1 MPFVNMGESCL
12 KMSDESKK
20 SEDQDNSELVERPL
34 ESIVSLD
41 EILKDETIDQS
52 TKISIL
58 LRRINKS
65 ITFSGPIPHPTILK
79 GYEEV
84 LPGSADRIL
93 SMTEKEGEHRRKIE
107 TELVKNDNIRSYLG
121 QIAGFTI
128 AIVGLGGSIYLG
140 INDKVWAS
148 GIMSAGTLTGLVTVF
163 VTGDKERRIQSEQD
177 DQDK

>member
-1 MPFVNMGESCL
+1 MGESCL

-52 TKISIL
+52 TKTSIL
-58 LRRINKS
+58 LGQINKS

>member
-1 MPFVNMGESCL
+1 
-12 KMSDESKK
+12 MSDESKK

-34 ESIVSLD
+34 ESIVSSD

-52 TKISIL
+52 TKTSIL
-58 LRRINKS
+58 LGQINKS

>member
-1 MPFVNMGESCL
+1 MQFVNMGESCL

-20 SEDQDNSELVERPL
+20 PEDQDNSELVERPL
-34 ESIVSLD
+34 DSTG
-41 EILKDETIDQS
+41 EILKDDTIDQS
-52 TKISIL
+52 TITPILQGQISG
-58 LRRINKS
+58 S
-65 ITFSGPIPHPTILK
+65 IAAFYGPIPHPTILK

-163 VTGDKERRIQSEQD
+163 VKGDKERRIQSEQD

>member
-20 SEDQDNSELVERPL
+20 SEDRDNGELVERPL
-34 ESIVSLD
+34 ESID
-41 EILKDETIDQS
+41 EILEDETIDQS

>member
-1 MPFVNMGESCL
+1 MGESCL

-20 SEDQDNSELVERPL
+20 SEDWDNSELVERPL
-34 ESIVSLD
+34 ESID

-58 LRRINKS
+58 LGRINKS

-148 GIMSAGTLTGLVTVF
+148 GIMGAGTLTGLVTVF

>member
-1 MPFVNMGESCL
+1 MGESCL

-52 TKISIL
+52 TKTSIL
-58 LRRINKS
+58 LGQINKS

-84 LPGSADRIL
+84 LLGSADRIL

-121 QIAGFTI
+121 
-128 AIVGLGGSIYLG
+128 
-140 INDKVWAS
+140 
-148 GIMSAGTLTGLVTVF
+148 
-163 VTGDKERRIQSEQD
+163 
-177 DQDK
+177 

>member
-1 MPFVNMGESCL
+1 MGESCL

-20 SEDQDNSELVERPL
+20 SEDWDNSELVERPL
-34 ESIVSLD
+34 ESID

-58 LRRINKS
+58 LGRINKN

-84 LPGSADRIL
+84 LLGSADRIL

-163 VTGDKERRIQSEQD
+163 VKGDKERRIQSEQD

>member
-20 SEDQDNSELVERPL
+20 SEDWDNSELVERPL
-34 ESIVSLD
+34 ESID

-58 LRRINKS
+58 LGRINKS

>member
-1 MPFVNMGESCL
+1 MQFVNMGESCL

-20 SEDQDNSELVERPL
+20 SEDWDNSELVERPL
-34 ESIVSLD
+34 ESID

-58 LRRINKS
+58 LGRINKS

-84 LPGSADRIL
+84 LLGSADRIL

-148 GIMSAGTLTGLVTVF
+148 GIMGAGTLTGLVTVF
-163 VTGDKERRIQSEQD
+163 VKGDKERRIQSEQD

>member
-1 MPFVNMGESCL
+1 MGESCL

-34 ESIVSLD
+34 ESIVSSD

-52 TKISIL
+52 TKTSIL
-58 LRRINKS
+58 LGQINKS

>member
-1 MPFVNMGESCL
+1 MGESCL

-34 ESIVSLD
+34 ESIVSSD
-41 EILKDETIDQS
+41 EILEDETIDQS
-52 TKISIL
+52 TLTPIL
-58 LRRINKS
+58 QQQINQR
-65 ITFSGPIPHPTILK
+65 ITFSSGPIPHPTILK

-163 VTGDKERRIQSEQD
+163 VTGDKERRIQSQQD

>member
-20 SEDQDNSELVERPL
+20 SEDWDNCELVKRPL
-34 ESIVSLD
+34 ESID
-41 EILKDETIDQS
+41 EILKDDTIDQS

-58 LRRINKS
+58 QGQISGS
-65 ITFSGPIPHPTILK
+65 IAFSGPIPHPTILK

-163 VTGDKERRIQSEQD
+163 VKGDKERRIQSEQD

>member
-1 MPFVNMGESCL
+1 
-12 KMSDESKK
+12 MSDESKK

-34 ESIVSLD
+34 ESIVSSD

-52 TKISIL
+52 TKTSIL
-58 LRRINKS
+58 LGQINKS

-148 GIMSAGTLTGLVTVF
+148 GIMGAGTLTGLVTVF
-163 VTGDKERRIQSEQD
+163 VKGDKERRIQSEQD

>member
-1 MPFVNMGESCL
+1 MQFVNMGESCL

-20 SEDQDNSELVERPL
+20 SEDWDNSELVERPL
-34 ESIVSLD
+34 ESID

-58 LRRINKS
+58 LGRINKS

-84 LPGSADRIL
+84 LLGSADRIL

-163 VTGDKERRIQSEQD
+163 VKGDKERRIQSEQD

>member
-1 MPFVNMGESCL
+1 MGESCL

-34 ESIVSLD
+34 ESID
-41 EILKDETIDQS
+41 EILEDETIDQS
-52 TKISIL
+52 TITPI
-58 LRRINKS
+58 RPQQINQS

>member
-1 MPFVNMGESCL
+1 MQFVNMGESCL

-20 SEDQDNSELVERPL
+20 SEDWDNSELVERPL
-34 ESIVSLD
+34 ESID

-58 LRRINKS
+58 LGRINKS

>member
-20 SEDQDNSELVERPL
+20 SEDWDNSELVERPL
-34 ESIVSLD
+34 ESID

-58 LRRINKS
+58 LGRINKS

-84 LPGSADRIL
+84 LLGSADRIL

>member
-1 MPFVNMGESCL
+1 MGESCL

-52 TKISIL
+52 TKTSIL
-58 LRRINKS
+58 LGQINKS

-163 VTGDKERRIQSEQD
+163 VTGDKERRVQSEQD

>member
-1 MPFVNMGESCL
+1 MGESCL

-34 ESIVSLD
+34 ESID

-58 LRRINKS
+58 LGRINKS

-163 VTGDKERRIQSEQD
+163 VKGDKERRIQSEQD

>member
-1 MPFVNMGESCL
+1 
-12 KMSDESKK
+12 MSDESKK
-20 SEDQDNSELVERPL
+20 SEDRDNSELVERPL
-34 ESIVSLD
+34 DSID
-41 EILKDETIDQS
+41 EILEDDTIDQS

-58 LRRINKS
+58 KQQINS

-128 AIVGLGGSIYLG
+128 AIVGLGGSIHLG

-163 VTGDKERRIQSEQD
+163 VTGDKQRRIQSEQD
-177 DQDK
+177 DEDK

>member
-1 MPFVNMGESCL
+1 MGESCL

-20 SEDQDNSELVERPL
+20 SEDWDNSELVERPL
-34 ESIVSLD
+34 ESID

-58 LRRINKS
+58 LGRINKS

-84 LPGSADRIL
+84 LLGSADRIL

>member
-1 MPFVNMGESCL
+1 MGESCL

-20 SEDQDNSELVERPL
+20 SEDWDNSELVERPL
-34 ESIVSLD
+34 ESID

>member
-1 MPFVNMGESCL
+1 MGESCL

-34 ESIVSLD
+34 ESID
-41 EILKDETIDQS
+41 EILEDETIDQS

-84 LPGSADRIL
+84 LPGNADRIL

>member
-1 MPFVNMGESCL
+1 MGESCL

-20 SEDQDNSELVERPL
+20 SEDWDNSELVERPL
-34 ESIVSLD
+34 ESID
-41 EILKDETIDQS
+41 EILKDDTIDQS

-163 VTGDKERRIQSEQD
+163 VKGDKERRIQSEQD